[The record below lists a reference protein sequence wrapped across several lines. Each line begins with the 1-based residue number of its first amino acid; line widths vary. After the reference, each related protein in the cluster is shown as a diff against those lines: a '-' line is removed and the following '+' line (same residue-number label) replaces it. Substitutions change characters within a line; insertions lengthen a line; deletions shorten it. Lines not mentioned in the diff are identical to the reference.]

1 MSKIDQLATLRKKDL
16 HPNPFTQFE
25 IWFQEAWAAKI
36 KLAHAMTL
44 ATADKEGIPSA
55 RIVLLKGVDE
65 RGFVFYSNYESQKG
79 RELAQNPNAA
89 LVLYWR
95 ELNRQ
100 VRITGSVSK
109 VSVEE
114 SVAYFRSRPIGSR
127 LGAWASRQSEVI
139 PNHAVLVEQ
148 VEALKAQYQGQEI
161 PLPPYWGGFR
171 VVPNMIEF
179 WESRE
184 SRLHDRFRYRRE
196 PNNAW
201 LLERLSP

>member
-1 MSKIDQLATLRKKDL
+1 MSKKDRIATLRKKDL
-16 HPNPFTQFE
+16 DANPFTQFE

-36 KLAHAMTL
+36 QLAHAMTL

-55 RIVLLKGVDE
+55 RMVLLKGVDE
-65 RGFVFYSNYESQKG
+65 RGFVFYSNHESQKG

-100 VRITGSVSK
+100 VRITGPVSK
-109 VSVEE
+109 VSDEE
-114 SVAYFRSRPIGSR
+114 SVAYFRSRPLGSR

-139 PNHAVLVEQ
+139 PNYEVLVER
-148 VEALKAQYQGQEI
+148 VEALEEQYQGQDI

-171 VVPNMIEF
+171 VIPNMIEF
-179 WESRE
+179 WESRVN
-184 SRLHDRFRYRRE
+184 RLHDRFRYRRQ
-196 PNNAW
+196 PDGAW

>member
-1 MSKIDQLATLRKKDL
+1 MKKRDELATLRKSDL
-16 HPNPFTQFE
+16 HPNPFIQFE

-55 RIVLLKGVDE
+55 RMVLLKGVDE
-65 RGFVFYSNYESQKG
+65 RGFVFYSNHESQKG
-79 RELAQNPNAA
+79 RELAENPNAA

-100 VRITGSVSK
+100 VRITGSVSH
-109 VSVEE
+109 VSDEE

-139 PNHAVLVEQ
+139 PNHEVLVER

-171 VVPNMIEF
+171 VVPNIIEF
-179 WESRE
+179 WESRQ

>member
-1 MSKIDQLATLRKKDL
+1 MKKKDQLATLRKSDL
-16 HPNPFTQFE
+16 HPNPLTQFE

-36 KLAHAMTL
+36 QLAHAMTL

-55 RIVLLKGVDE
+55 RMVLLKGVDE
-65 RGFVFYSNYESQKG
+65 RGFVFYSNCESQKG
-79 RELAQNPNAA
+79 RDLAENPNAA

-100 VRITGSVSK
+100 VRITGSVSQ
-109 VSVEE
+109 VSDEE
-114 SVAYFRSRPIGSR
+114 LVAYFNSRPIGSR

-139 PNHAVLVEQ
+139 PNHEVLVERI
-148 VEALKAQYQGQEI
+148 EALKAQYQGQEI
-161 PLPPYWGGFR
+161 PVPPYWRGFR

-196 PNNAW
+196 SHGAW

>member
-1 MSKIDQLATLRKKDL
+1 MKKTEQLATLRKSDL

-25 IWFQEAWAAKI
+25 TWFEEAWAAKI
-36 KLAHAMTL
+36 KMAHAMTL

-55 RIVLLKGVDE
+55 RMVLLKGVDE
-65 RGFVFYSNYESQKG
+65 RGFVFYTNHESQKG
-79 RELAQNPNAA
+79 QELAENPNAA

-100 VRITGSVSK
+100 VRITGTVSQ
-109 VSVEE
+109 VSREE
-114 SVAYFRSRPIGSR
+114 SVAYFRGRPIGSR

-139 PNHAVLVEQ
+139 DNHEILVER
-148 VEALKAQYQGQEI
+148 VEALKVQYQGQEI

-171 VVPNMIEF
+171 VKPNMIEF

-196 PNNAW
+196 PNGSW
-201 LLERLSP
+201 HLERLSP